1 MPLSI
6 SIGPLSLPTPVLLLL
21 VSVALG
27 LAVARLVGRGQTPS
41 ATDALLL
48 ILFGALLFGRLI
60 FVLRFADSYHS
71 IWQMLDFRDRG
82 IDTGATVLAALVLTA
97 IQFRRYAELKK
108 AMLSGVV
115 SASLC
120 FSAGSFWLHSQQQQQ
135 VLADITLESLA
146 GYPVALPDLAQGK
159 PVVLNLWASWCPPC
173 HREMP
178 HLLAAEQQHPDV
190 RFMLVNLQENR
201 ATVQQYLREQ
211 QLHFGH
217 VLLDTRGDVASYY
230 GAQGVPATLFFNAD
244 GTLSSAHFGEVSKAI
259 LKQRISEANS
269 YLGEN

>member
-27 LAVARLVGRGQTPS
+27 LAVARRVGRGQTPT

-48 ILFGALLFGRLI
+48 IVLGALLVGRLI
-60 FVLRFADSYHS
+60 FVLRYADSYHN

-82 IDTGATVLAALVLTA
+82 IDPGATVLAALMLSAV
-97 IQFRRYAELKK
+97 QFRRYAKLKK
-108 AMLSGVV
+108 AMLSGIV
-115 SASLC
+115 STAVC

-135 VLADITLESLA
+135 VLANITLETLS
-146 GYPVALPDLAQGK
+146 GYPVSLPDLAQGK
-159 PVVLNLWASWCPPC
+159 PVVMNIWASWCPPC

-178 HLLAAEQQHPDV
+178 HLLAAEQQYSDV

-201 ATVQQYLREQ
+201 ATVQEYLRKH

-259 LKQRISEANS
+259 LQQGIAGA
-269 YLGEN
+269 YQ